1 MWGDLLPDVVIGIFN
16 HIFRDGDNDRQLFS
30 MDLLIF
36 PRRLGSLLE
45 TGITVSRAS
54 VIEISRRQGF
64 QYRLH
69 PNPAVHVWQSPTLR
83 QDNRLRG
90 GPIDKVAR
98 IFIFN

>member
-1 MWGDLLPDVVIGIFN
+1 MWRDLLPDVVIGILN
-16 HIFRDGDNDRQLFS
+16 HILRNGDNDRQLFS
-30 MDLLIF
+30 MDLLILPHRF
-36 PRRLGSLLE
+36 GSLFE

-54 VIEISRRQGF
+54 VIEISRRQGL

-69 PNPAVHVWQSPTLR
+69 PHTAVHVWQSPTLR